1 MIIIIYY
8 IVALPFLLF
17 YAFRLTAKCSS
28 QKKKKPVLRL
38 LKERSVKM
46 LQKPK
51 ILIIDSNLGVLD
63 LLNEVVNTDREYSLF
78 IESKKINAQDAV
90 YAKKPDLILLC
101 ADSSVCLST
110 GEALLS
116 LKECPPFVLM
126 GKVFASERAAADIV
140 KKFKP
145 MDTITLPFELE
156 EICQKIENDS
166 MIAAGM
172 IDELTEL
179 WKKPCFDFKL
189 DRLMRK
195 KTDGIFFCVSL
206 NAYSFAANPSRPLQI
221 QMAVFA
227 LKQRFPEA
235 LLGISGNI
243 VLGFLPT
250 DKPKKD
256 FEKRINEVLS
266 EMIEAAEKPVIFIPA
281 GACESGDY
289 SYSPEDMLLYA
300 DKAME
305 ISGHEG
311 KNRIKFYK

>member
-1 MIIIIYY
+1 
-8 IVALPFLLF
+8 
-17 YAFRLTAKCSS
+17 
-28 QKKKKPVLRL
+28 
-38 LKERSVKM
+38 M
-46 LQKPK
+46 LHKPK
-51 ILIIDSNLGVLD
+51 ILIIDSNLGTLD
-63 LLNEVVNTDREYSLF
+63 LFNEIINTDMEYSLF
-78 IESKKINAQDAV
+78 IESKKINARDAV
-90 YAKKPDLILLC
+90 CTKNPDLILLC
-101 ADSSVCLST
+101 ADSSTCLST

-126 GKVFASERAAADIV
+126 GKVFANEHAATDIV

-145 MDTITLPFELE
+145 IDTIALPFEID
-156 EICQKIENDS
+156 EICQKIEDDS
-166 MIAAGM
+166 MIAEGM

-189 DRLMRK
+189 NRLMRK

-243 VLGFLPT
+243 VVGFLPT
-250 DKPKKD
+250 DKPKGE
-256 FEKRINEVLS
+256 FESRINDALS
-266 EMIEAAEKPVIFIPA
+266 EMIEAAEKPVIYIPA

-289 SYSPEDMLLYA
+289 GYSPEDMLLYA

-311 KNRIKFYK
+311 KNKVKFYK